1 MVWEV
6 LLLLALTRAEDCSKL
21 CTNVNN
27 ICQILNQVK
36 VCDSSLVIAIGYR
49 ITVTN
54 STLYCVQVEN
64 IGEPNCTISLA
75 SESIIIS
82 GSTLMASLIS
92 ISAKDLEISAD
103 SALNANGTGYHLGPG
118 NAGDANG
125 PSYGGRGGG
134 TCGEL
139 TKYLTYGDQYDP
151 RTFYGSGGHTKYS
164 NGGGQV
170 IIAAENFTLRGN
182 ITACG
187 NLPLNNIHLGTP
199 AGLGATSAGG
209 TGGTIYINVTI
220 FADLDKGLILANGG
234 NGGEE
239 GYGGGGGRVAIYGP
253 VDKVRVKA
261 RGGTGGHKRCP
272 IGGAGT
278 IFLAKD
284 DLLIVDNS
292 MQPGRNPTPV
302 TTRPTLSLRI
312 ENSALVTPAFS
323 HQSMNLKSLTI
334 SGSRL
339 EVSQVAG
346 SGDSFDSTLI
356 LLVSDIVTLAN
367 QGTIGSTEGES
378 VSITTKKLLS
388 DSSSGIYFGASLNIT
403 ADNVNMKGD
412 LEGNSIVTDKSQI
425 IINVKEN
432 FSLLLDGSLKARKI
446 AIAANS
452 VVIEGYVVAAEK
464 TCVEELNYFARNPP
478 FHYITGPPGQERAAA
493 NYSVPQ
499 LLSSNFT
506 CLIIARKNLTM
517 DDNSKVIGARVG
529 IFGVS
534 AIIKGLI
541 SSSGLGCS
549 SNTGPGRGESVER
562 MCSGSGAGYGGLGG
576 SGKGSSSATQAACKA
591 SISQGKAYSDEQN
604 PWFEGS
610 GGGSAAGVGGPGG
623 GFIDVEMLND
633 IYLSGFIG
641 ADGGDAPRH
650 PSDLI
655 LGSGGGSGGGI
666 FISTKH
672 IAGLGARIKAN
683 GGRGSVIGGGGS
695 GGRIVFAWFGEV
707 TNGAAHN
714 TANFSTYWSKQDV
727 VVLGGDPGRPTET
740 SDGQGERGSRVA
752 RSCAPG
758 SYEFNC
764 KLCDIGQFT
773 IGTQFQATCQ
783 RCSNGPPTAIY
794 TQKGVATT
802 ECPYNCPADYSPS
815 VVNPQCKSPF
825 EEFFDVFGGLAG
837 ALVFIVV
844 IIVLIA
850 VLPLGGHMLYQR
862 YSNRSVLQ
870 QSLLTPNEHI
880 ERKMPAKKAENP
892 VLNKEDLPFH
902 ERRIFLLGENSYYKP
917 WSLPKAPPLEI
928 EDAVVLEDYS
938 AFATSI
944 NNLTRWFPWQHTLC
958 LILLWAHHPFGL
970 YVLNVLRKQKYWNV
984 REYIK
989 SYNETIWRKI
999 QDRQLSNSLRFS
1011 CSDDFTLAYLDITSF
1026 GKTIAQWDER
1036 PNLPLTMLCA
1046 GDGSFWNPYHLDTK
1060 DLMIQLLAWS
1070 MESEAVEEYQVF
1082 LHMFNMYL
1090 KTVVL
1095 DAPVPNK
1102 KQSEIVALQ
1111 QLVAKYNSELF
1122 HGNDYHVTLAL
1133 FQAPM
1138 VIEKGKYVQVQ
1149 WSGELNSKVIAS
1161 YALDPINVSNS
1172 FLYSFKVG
1180 LIFTKYFRSP
1190 DSRDHSLDIDPRAR
1204 SMLYFE
1210 PNSISA
1216 AQDVSLF
1223 PTTLHFVE
1231 DPSDSAPFSEC
1242 SLRALLLVPAGWNQ
1256 YAVMVGLLLSIF
1268 IDIVRNS
1275 QSIALVVLTD
1285 STLEQNL
1292 LKYVIFILVLPFAN
1306 VVTPFLSLV
1315 LPTQL
1320 MLVLPRLISW
1330 YISFQLVAC
1339 LSAFPNFAFFI
1350 LQRPS
1355 WFRVMLLVV
1364 QLAAKV
1370 CSLRLAAMHK
1380 ANIEAISFFE
1390 VRNM

>member
-6 LLLLALTRAEDCSKL
+6 LLLVLVRGAENCSNI

-27 ICQILNQVK
+27 ICQIVNQTK
-36 VCDSSLVIAIGYR
+36 FCDSSLIISTGFR
-49 ITVTN
+49 IIVTN
-54 STLYCVQVEN
+54 STVYCVHVDN
-64 IGEPNCTISLA
+64 IGEPNCTISLS
-75 SESIIIS
+75 SESITIS
-82 GSTLMASLIS
+82 SSVLMASLIS
-92 ISAKDLEISAD
+92 LTGKEVEISAD
-103 SALNANGTGYHLGPG
+103 SVLNANGTGYHLGPG
-118 NAGDANG
+118 NAGDTNS

-170 IIAAENFTLRGN
+170 LINAGNFTFRGN

-187 NLPLNNIHLGTP
+187 NLPLNNTNLGTP
-199 AGLGATSAGG
+199 AAYGPTTAGG
-209 TGGTIYINVTI
+209 TGGTVYINVTGV
-220 FADLDKGLILANGG
+220 ADMEKGLILANGG

-239 GYGGGGGRVAIYGP
+239 GYGGGGGRIAIYGAAM
-253 VDKVRVKA
+253 DKVKA
-261 RGGTGGHKRCP
+261 RASGGAGRKGRCP
-272 IGGAGT
+272 VGGAGT
-278 IFLAKD
+278 IYLGKEEV
-284 DLLIVDNS
+284 LIVDNNI
-292 MQPGRNPTPV
+292 QPGRNPTPV

-334 SGSRL
+334 SNSRL

-378 VSITTKKLLS
+378 ISITTKKLLS

-403 ADNVNMKGD
+403 ADSVNMKGD
-412 LEGNSIVTDKSQI
+412 LEGNSIVTGKSQI
-425 IINVKEN
+425 IIDVKGN
-432 FSLLLDGSLKARKI
+432 FSLLADGSLKARKV
-446 AIAANS
+446 AVSANWL
-452 VVIEGYVVAAEK
+452 VIEGFISATEK
-464 TCVEELNYFARNPP
+464 TCTEDLTYFARNPP
-478 FHYITGPPGQERAAA
+478 FHYITGQPGQECAAS
-493 NYSVPQ
+493 NYSLPV

-506 CLIIARKNLTM
+506 CLIIARKNLTIEE
-517 DDNSKVIGARVG
+517 NSKVLGARVG

-534 AIIKGLI
+534 ASIKGVI
-541 SSSGLGCS
+541 SSSSLGCTS
-549 SNTGPGRGESVER
+549 DTGPGQGHATEK

-576 SGKGSSSATQAACKA
+576 SGKGNSASTQATCKA
-591 SISQGKAYSDEQN
+591 TITQGKSYSDEQS

-633 IYLSGFIG
+633 LFLTGFIVS
-641 ADGGDAPRH
+641 DGGDAPRH

-655 LGSGGGSGGGI
+655 LGSGGGSGGSI
-666 FISTKH
+666 FISTKN
-672 IAGLGARIKAN
+672 IAGSGARIKAN
-683 GGRGSVIGGGGS
+683 GGRGSVMGGGGS

-707 TNGAAHN
+707 TSGVAHN

-727 VVLGGDPGRPTET
+727 VVLGGDPGKPTAT

-764 KLCDIGQFT
+764 KVCDIGQFT
-773 IGTQFQATCQ
+773 LGTQFQASCN
-783 RCSNGPPTAIY
+783 RCRNGPPTAVY
-794 TQKGVATT
+794 TQKGVATS

-815 VVNPQCKSPF
+815 VVNPQCKSPV

-837 ALVFIVV
+837 ALVFFIV
-844 IIVLIA
+844 ILVLIA
-850 VLPLGGHMLYQR
+850 LLPLGVFMLYQKYR
-862 YSNRSVLQ
+862 TRSLLQ
-870 QSLLTPNEHI
+870 QSLLTPNDHI
-880 ERKMPAKKAENP
+880 ERKMPAKKTENP

-928 EDAVVLEDYS
+928 EDAVVLEDFS

-944 NNLTRWFPWQHTLC
+944 NNLTRWFPWQHALC
-958 LILLWAHHPFGL
+958 LALLWIYHPFGL
-970 YVLNVLRKQKYWNV
+970 YVTNVLRKRKYWNV
-984 REYIK
+984 RVFIMT
-989 SYNETIWRKI
+989 YNETIWRKI
-999 QDRQLSNSLRFS
+999 EDRQLSNSLRFS

-1070 MESEAVEEYQVF
+1070 MEQDALEEYQVF
-1082 LHMFNMYL
+1082 LHLFNMYL

-1102 KQSEIVALQ
+1102 KQSEILALQ

-1122 HGNDYHVTLAL
+1122 HTNDYHVTLAL

-1161 YALDPINVSNS
+1161 YSLDPINVNNA
-1172 FLYSFKVG
+1172 FLYSFKLG

-1210 PNSISA
+1210 PNSISI
-1216 AQDVSLF
+1216 AQESSLF
-1223 PTTLHFVE
+1223 PINLHFVE
-1231 DPSDSAPFSEC
+1231 DPSDSAPFSEW
-1242 SLRALLLVPAGWNQ
+1242 SLRNLLLVPAGWNQ
-1256 YAVMVGLLLSIF
+1256 YAVMVCLLLSIF
-1268 IDIVRNS
+1268 IDIVS
-1275 QSIALVVLTD
+1275 TKQSVALLTLMD
-1285 STLEQNL
+1285 STLEQSP
-1292 LKYVIFILVLPFAN
+1292 LKYAIFFGVLPAAN
-1306 VVTPFLSLV
+1306 ALTPVLSIV
-1315 LPTQL
+1315 LTT
-1320 MLVLPRLISW
+1320 
-1330 YISFQLVAC
+1330 
-1339 LSAFPNFAFFI
+1339 
-1350 LQRPS
+1350 
-1355 WFRVMLLVV
+1355 
-1364 QLAAKV
+1364 
-1370 CSLRLAAMHK
+1370 
-1380 ANIEAISFFE
+1380 
-1390 VRNM
+1390 